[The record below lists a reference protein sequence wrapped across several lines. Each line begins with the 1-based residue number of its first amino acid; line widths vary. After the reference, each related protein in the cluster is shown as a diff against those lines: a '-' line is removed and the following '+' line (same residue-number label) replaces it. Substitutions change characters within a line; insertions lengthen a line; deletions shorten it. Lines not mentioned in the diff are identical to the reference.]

1 MLNITFCELRR
12 VLLKA
17 LAAYNESLF
26 YYNELS
32 SYRENH
38 ERATKKSKRLEELWH
53 HYHNIASA
61 YCDALAVMTYK
72 TKGYFF
78 DILTK
83 ATNEADLY
91 DPDWMRN
98 FCESASTTIFE
109 R

>member
-1 MLNITFCELRR
+1 MLNITFWELRR

-53 HYHNIASA
+53 HYHDIAGT
-61 YCDALAVMTYK
+61 YCDALAVMTCK
-72 TKGYFF
+72 TKGHFF
-78 DILTK
+78 NILTE
-83 ATNEADLY
+83 ATNKADLY
-91 DPDWMRN
+91 EPNWMRD
-98 FCESASTTIFE
+98 FCESVPTTIFE